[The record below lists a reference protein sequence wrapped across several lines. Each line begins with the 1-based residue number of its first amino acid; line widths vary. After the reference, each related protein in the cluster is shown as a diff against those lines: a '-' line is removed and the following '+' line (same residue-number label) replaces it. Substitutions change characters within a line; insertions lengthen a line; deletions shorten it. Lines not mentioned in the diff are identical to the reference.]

1 MAMRNFWLMA
11 RHEYRKMART
21 RSFWLSTLS
30 LPFIFVAIMVVG
42 VLAAMSGQSRLP
54 VGYVD
59 LAGLIQPGAYTPAP
73 GEVELRLFAHEGQAE
88 AALLRG
94 EIQAY
99 YLIPENYWQA
109 ATINLVYGDELPPLR
124 VRRTVNNL
132 MRASLVANLPPE
144 IQERILTEPTM
155 VNRTIDGRREMPGE
169 DFVTLIVSFAAGPLF
184 MIAIVSSAG
193 YLLQVVTDEK
203 ENRTMEIL
211 ITSLSPG
218 QLITGKAVGLMGV
231 ALTQMG
237 IWVAAGIFSLAVASR
252 FYDIMDSFAPPWELL
267 TLILLFFIPTYA
279 LVAGIMT
286 AVGGAVN
293 EVKQGQQIAGI
304 INLLFIFPFF
314 VIALIMSSPNSPL
327 AVAMSLFPTTAFVT
341 IALRWGMTIVPW
353 EQVIM
358 AWLIVTATAVL
369 SLWASGRIFR
379 AGMLH
384 YGQGLNLRAALRS
397 LRS

>member
-1 MAMRNFWLMA
+1 MRNFWLMA

-21 RSFWLSTLS
+21 RTFWLSTLG
-30 LPFIFVAIMVVG
+30 LPFIFVAIMVGSVY
-42 VLAAMSGQSRLP
+42 AAMSGQNRLP
-54 VGYVD
+54 VGYLD
-59 LAGLIQPGAYTPAP
+59 QAGLIRPGAYAPAAD
-73 GEVELRLFAHEGQAE
+73 EVELRPFANEGQAE

-99 YLIPENYWQA
+99 YLIPEDYRQA
-109 ATINLVYGDELPPLR
+109 PIVTLVYGEELPTPR
-124 VRRTVNNL
+124 IRRTVDSF
-132 MRASLVANLPPE
+132 MRASLVGDLPPE
-144 IQERILTEPTM
+144 IRNRVLTAPTTI
-155 VNRTIDGRREMPGE
+155 NRTVDGRREMLG
-169 DFVTLIVSFAAGPLF
+169 DNFVTLIVSFAAGPLF

-252 FYDIMDSFAPPWELL
+252 FYDIMDGFAPPWDLL
-267 TLILLFFIPTYA
+267 ALIMLFFIPTYA

-314 VIALIMSSPNSPL
+314 VVALIMSSPNSPL
-327 AVAMSLFPTTAFVT
+327 VVAMSLFPTTAFVT

-358 AWLIVTATAVL
+358 AWLIVTAAAVF